1 MARPKIRLDVEACER
16 EAAKGLAEYQV
27 AAALGVSA
35 DTLTRCKAD
44 QPGVAEALQRGRQ
57 AAVGRLENAAY
68 TCALK
73 AESMPQYQTSLIF
86 WLKTQAGW
94 KERQVVETVQ
104 TDEAG
109 ESRAELLDRIRALA
123 GRDDIE
129 ADDGGA

>member
-1 MARPKIRLDVEACER
+1 MARPRIRLDVAACER

-57 AAVGRLENAAY
+57 AAVGRIENAAY
-68 TCALK
+68 ACALK
-73 AESMPQYQTSLIF
+73 AETVPQYQTSMIF

-104 TDEAG
+104 TDDAG
-109 ESRAELLDRIRALA
+109 ESRDALLARIRALA
-123 GRDDIE
+123 GRDDL
-129 ADDGGA
+129 ASADGGA